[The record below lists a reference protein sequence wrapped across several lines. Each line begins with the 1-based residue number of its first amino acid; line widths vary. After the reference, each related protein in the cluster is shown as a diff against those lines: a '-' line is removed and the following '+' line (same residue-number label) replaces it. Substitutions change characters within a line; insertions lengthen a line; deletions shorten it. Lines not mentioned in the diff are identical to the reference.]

1 MQFNDTTNENGLI
14 QDITSITGATT
25 TDYTLKERTRDI
37 NNAYSRIAYLIIQAD
52 GRMQWD
58 DTNHTDQPI
67 STDDLVDS
75 QEDYNVFEAAPSALE
90 DWLTIE
96 RVEILDTNDSGVLLR
111 PIDKRNIGVAWTEYQ
126 KTDGQPNE
134 YDFNGTSILL
144 KPSPNYDKTDGL
156 KIYFQRSPSYFD
168 STDTTKRPG
177 FASIFHS
184 YLSLS
189 AAYRWARDKGLPNR
203 DVIKRDIEEMESAIQ
218 KQYSNRDRYEIPV
231 LRRAKQSFK

>member
-1 MQFNDTTNENGLI
+1 MQFNDSTNENGLI

-37 NNAYSRIAYLIIQAD
+37 NNAYSRIAYLIIQSD

-75 QEDYNVFEAAPSALE
+75 QEDYNVFEAAPAALE

-96 RVEILDTNDSGVLLR
+96 QVEIKSNDDLWSKLT
-111 PIDKRNIGVAWTEYQ
+111 PFDKRDTKLAWDEFR
-126 KTDGQPNE
+126 KTDAQPLL
-134 YDFNGTSILL
+134 YDFNGTSVLL
-144 KPSPNYDKTDGL
+144 KPSPNYAKTDGL
-156 KIYFQRSPSYFD
+156 KIYFQRAPSFFT

-184 YLSLS
+184 YLSMS
-189 AAYRWARDKGLPNR
+189 ASYRWARDKTIPNME
-203 DVIKRDIEEMESAIQ
+203 VLKRDIAEMEAAIQ
-218 KQYSNRDRYEIPV
+218 KQYSNRSRYEIPV
-231 LRRAKQSFK
+231 IRRAKQSFK